1 MNTTTAARVAPP
13 SRLLQLLE
21 LRGSWELAAGVA
33 ALPWLRLAPRGDG
46 HPVLVL
52 PGLVA
57 SDRSTRLL
65 RAFLT
70 RRGYEVHGWG
80 LGRNYG
86 PRPSIEEAMLA
97 TIDSLHAKRGRKVS
111 LIGQSL
117 GGAYARLLA
126 AQRADAV
133 RCVITLGSP
142 ITGHPRSSN
151 AWRIYEFTS
160 GESSVDP
167 RRWQRVTQAPRVP
180 TTAIHSRSDGVV
192 AWQSSLVPRGRTPRA
207 SRSSAATSAW
217 LCIRLCFMRW
227 PNAWRSRKGSG
238 NRSSDAAGGP
248 RSSRAPARPSCR
260 YDPHWSGAR
269 RVHSYRYRGTPPRP
283 SLIRFLFSRI
293 CQKSLKV

>member
-1 MNTTTAARVAPP
+1 MNTTSTTAPRIAPP

-21 LRGSWELAAGVA
+21 LRASWELAAGVA

-57 SDRSTRLL
+57 SDRSTHLL

-86 PRPSIEEAMLA
+86 PRPSVEEAMLA
-97 TIDSLHAKRGRKVS
+97 TIDRLHAKSGRKVS

-126 AQRADAV
+126 AQRPDAV

-142 ITGHPRSSN
+142 ISGHPRSST

-167 RRWQRVTQAPRVP
+167 RRWQQVTQTPRVP
-180 TTAIHSRSDGVV
+180 TTAIYSRSDGVV
-192 AWQSSLVPRGRTPRA
+192 AWRNSVET
-207 SRSSAATSAW
+207 
-217 LCIRLCFMRW
+217 
-227 PNAWRSRKGSG
+227 
-238 NRSSDAAGGP
+238 
-248 RSSRAPARPSCR
+248 
-260 YDPHWSGAR
+260 SGAHTESIEVVSSHMGMA
-269 RVHSYRYRGTPPRP
+269 VHPAVLYAVAERLAQPEGQWQPFERCGWRAAVYPRP
-283 SLIRFLFSRI
+283 SSP
-293 CQKSLKV
+293 K

>member
-1 MNTTTAARVAPP
+1 VRPVIDTSTTSRVAAP

-21 LRGSWELAAGVA
+21 LRTAWELAAGLV

-65 RAFLT
+65 RDFLT

-86 PRPSIEEAMLA
+86 PRPSVEQAMLA
-97 TIDSLHAKRGRKVS
+97 TVDRLHATSGRRVS

-126 AQRADAV
+126 LQRPDAV

-142 ITGHPRSSN
+142 IGGHPHASN
-151 AWRIYEFTS
+151 ARRIYELTS
-160 GESSVDP
+160 GESAADS
-167 RRWQRVTQAPRVP
+167 RRWRHITQAPPVP
-180 TTAIHSRSDGVV
+180 ATAIYSRSDGIV
-192 AWQSSLVPRGRTPRA
+192 AWQNSVEPSRA
-207 SRSSAATSAW
+207 AHAESIRVRSSHVGMAVHPAVLYVVAE
-217 LCIRLCFMRW
+217 RLAQPEGQWQPFDRRG
-227 PNAWRSRKGSG
+227 WR
-238 NRSSDAAGGP
+238 AMVYP
-248 RSSRAPARPSCR
+248 CE
-260 YDPHWSGAR
+260 
-269 RVHSYRYRGTPPRP
+269 PP
-283 SLIRFLFSRI
+283 LT
-293 CQKSLKV
+293 